1 MTATVADLFDC
12 GPFTI
17 GSGGLLEGWVL
28 PGEPFTIT
36 DNTKKVGITNR
47 TAIVDNK
54 WKQLTGDQS
63 LSALGGVEV
72 MMQLAA
78 TEYKNHI

>member
-17 GSGGLLEGWVL
+17 GSGGLLEGWNFQD
-28 PGEPFTIT
+28 EPFTIT
-36 DNTKKVGITNR
+36 DNTKSRNPNR
-47 TAIVDNK
+47 AAIVDNTVEA
-54 WKQLTGDQS
+54 LTGDQN
-63 LSALGGVEV
+63 LSALGGVEA
-72 MMQLAA
+72 MMQLAT